1 MNKEELQA
9 IGLAAAQNIK
19 TEQDLNEFRQMLTKI
34 SVEAA
39 LHAELDA
46 HLGYAKHEKGQYN

>member
-9 IGLAAAQNIK
+9 LGLTAAKKVK
-19 TEQDLNEFRQMLTKI
+19 TEHDLNEFRQMLTKI

-39 LHAELDA
+39 LFAELDDY
-46 HLGYAKHEKGQYN
+46 LGYSKKLTG